1 MGNIMKKSRNA
12 MYEDKKKAAGYA
24 KITAWVPVHAQD
36 DFKEMMAYI
45 CEEFAKTG
53 EDHRK
58 LIPYMMRD
66 IVTGRNAGRV
76 R

>member
-1 MGNIMKKSRNA
+1 MKESRNKK
-12 MYEDKKKAAGYA
+12 YERKKKAAGYD
-24 KITAWVPVHAQD
+24 KLTMWVPTHAKVE
-36 DFKEMMAYI
+36 FEEMAAYI
-45 CEEFAKTG
+45 CGEFAKTG

-76 R
+76 K